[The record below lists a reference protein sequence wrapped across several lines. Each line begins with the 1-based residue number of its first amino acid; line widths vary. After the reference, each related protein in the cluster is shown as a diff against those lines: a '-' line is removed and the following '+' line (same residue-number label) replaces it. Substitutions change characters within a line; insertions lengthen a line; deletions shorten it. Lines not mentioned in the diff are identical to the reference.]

1 MNRNRPYTICHMM
14 MSVDGRIDCDMTEK
28 IDPTN
33 DYYDA
38 LGKLKCPSLLMGR
51 VTMQMHYASPELFT
65 SVDKEPIGAEMYQRF
80 GNHDAYTIGVDTKGI
95 LRWPANEF
103 DGGLLVITSESAPK
117 AYIDYLRS
125 KQISF
130 IATGHEKID
139 IDRAME
145 LLHDEFGVKRLAL
158 TGGGHING
166 ALLGEGLIDEF
177 SIIIASGIDGREG
190 MVSVFDGMPHSGKS
204 PYRLELTSVEQLN
217 CGNVWLRYRPAS
229 NEMTI

>member
-65 SVDKEPIGAEMYQRF
+65 SVDKEPIGTEIYQRF
-80 GNHDAYTIGVDTKGI
+80 GNHDAYTIGVDTKGR

-117 AYIDYLRS
+117 AYIEYLRS
-125 KQISF
+125 QQISF
-130 IATGHEKID
+130 IATGHDKID
-139 IDRAME
+139 MHRAME
-145 LLHDEFGVKRLAL
+145 LLFDEFGVKRLAL

-177 SIIIASGIDGREG
+177 SIIIAPGIDGREG
-190 MVSVFDGMPHSGKS
+190 MVSVFDGMPHSGES